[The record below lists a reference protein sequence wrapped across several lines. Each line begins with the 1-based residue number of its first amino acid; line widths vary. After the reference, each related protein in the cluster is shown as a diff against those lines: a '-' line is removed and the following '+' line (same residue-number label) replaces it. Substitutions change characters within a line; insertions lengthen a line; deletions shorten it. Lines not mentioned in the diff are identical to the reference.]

1 MINIR
6 RGVFETNSSST
17 HSIAILTEEENQQW
31 LKGDI
36 LRYRW
41 SDEFIT
47 KEEYAKKFEGLKQQ
61 YSKENNIPIE
71 DVDDYDVQEYFYDDI
86 AYNFEDYNDIMELES
101 DVTKYTTKNGERL
114 IIRCWYGYEG

>member
-17 HSIAILTEEENQQW
+17 HSISILTEEEDKQW
-31 LKGDI
+31 LRGDI

-41 SDEFIT
+41 SDKFIT
-47 KEEYAKKFEGLKQQ
+47 KEEYAKKFEELKQQ
-61 YSKENNIPIE
+61 YAKENNIPIE

-86 AYNFEDYNDIMELES
+86 AYNFEDYDDIMELES
-101 DVTKYTTKNGERL
+101 DVTKYTTKNGEQL

>member
-71 DVDDYDVQEYFYDDI
+71 DVDDYDVQEYFCDDI
-86 AYNFEDYNDIMELES
+86 AYNFEDYDDVMELES